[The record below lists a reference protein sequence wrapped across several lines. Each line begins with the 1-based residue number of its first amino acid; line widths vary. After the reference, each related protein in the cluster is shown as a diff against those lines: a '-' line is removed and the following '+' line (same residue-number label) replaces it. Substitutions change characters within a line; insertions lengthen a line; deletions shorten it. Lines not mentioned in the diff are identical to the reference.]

1 MQFFIILFAALSLT
15 HQVFAQCDS
24 IKIVFYNVENLF
36 DIEDDSLKNDNE
48 FLPFA
53 KKNWNED
60 KFNKKITRVVKVIAA
75 NNFPDI
81 IGLSEIENATVLKE
95 IINHFQLKKQ
105 HYRIVHFESGDQR
118 GIDCALLYNSNKW
131 HLHSLKPYPVV
142 LKGRPTRD
150 ILSATLVNDRD
161 TLALLVNHWPSRFG
175 GRKASQ
181 PKRMAAAQVL
191 LQVMDSITKQFPTKK
206 VIAMGDFNDEPKDSS
221 LQLLNGF
228 SNQSEKF
235 KGTLKYRG
243 RWQTFDQFI
252 CSTNFNYLSYPFR
265 KSFLL
270 EEDKT
275 YGGYKPFRTY
285 YGPIYHNGFSDHL
298 PIVLTFCAP

>member
-1 MQFFIILFAALSLT
+1 MVAA
-15 HQVFAQCDS
+15 
-24 IKIVFYNVENLF
+24 K
-36 DIEDDSLKNDNE
+36 
-48 FLPFA
+48 
-53 KKNWNED
+53 
-60 KFNKKITRVVKVIAA
+60 
-75 NNFPDI
+75 
-81 IGLSEIENATVLKE
+81 
-95 IINHFQLKKQ
+95 
-105 HYRIVHFESGDQR
+105 
-118 GIDCALLYNSNKW
+118 
-131 HLHSLKPYPVV
+131 
-142 LKGRPTRD
+142 
-150 ILSATLVNDRD
+150 
-161 TLALLVNHWPSRFG
+161 
-175 GRKASQ
+175 
-181 PKRMAAAQVL
+181 VL

-252 CSTNFNYLSYPFR
+252 CSPNFNYLSYPFR

>member
-1 MQFFIILFAALSLT
+1 MRSEPAR
-15 HQVFAQCDS
+15 
-24 IKIVFYNVENLF
+24 IKAGQL
-36 DIEDDSLKNDNE
+36 
-48 FLPFA
+48 
-53 KKNWNED
+53 
-60 KFNKKITRVVKVIAA
+60 NKKIIDSIQSLDPKAKVI
-75 NNFPDI
+75 
-81 IGLSEIENATVLKE
+81 S
-95 IINHFQLKKQ
+95 
-105 HYRIVHFESGDQR
+105 
-118 GIDCALLYNSNKW
+118 
-131 HLHSLKPYPVV
+131 
-142 LKGRPTRD
+142 
-150 ILSATLVNDRD
+150 
-161 TLALLVNHWPSRFG
+161 
-175 GRKASQ
+175 
-181 PKRMAAAQVL
+181 
-191 LQVMDSITKQFPTKK
+191 
-206 VIAMGDFNDEPKDSS
+206 MGDFNDEPKDSS